1 MNRLRFALPLLALL
15 LLAFSCND
23 DQNTVATDE
32 RLAELEQ
39 EIQAIIEP
47 PTASNLA
54 QCQAIAFGAKAC
66 GGPKTYLIYST
77 AQTDEARLRTLV
89 NEYNRLDAERNERL
103 GLGSDCALVV
113 QPDVALV
120 GGQCVAASAP

>member
-1 MNRLRFALPLLALL
+1 MNLLRFALPLLALL
-15 LLAFSCND
+15 LLAPSCSD
-23 DQNTVATDE
+23 DENTIVTDE

-47 PTASNLA
+47 PTATNLA

-66 GGPKTYLIYST
+66 GGPKAYLIYST
-77 AQTDEARLRTLV
+77 AQTDEVRLRTLV
-89 NEYNRLDAERNERL
+89 TEYNRLDAERNQRL
-103 GLGSDCALVV
+103 GLASDCALVV
-113 QPDVALV
+113 QPEVALA